1 MLSADDQPG
10 IFMFA
15 VGMIVLVMVAVGL
28 SVVFDLRGQ
37 WNIGKRLNEET
48 ISNDAGDISELMARR
63 DGESA
68 DLKEFVQRSMQSSQE
83 LREISAKLANFQER
97 RDFLVK
103 SKVAL
108 EQAVQLLET
117 QFSDC
122 RARYRSE
129 TWKAA
134 VGEKLGDVKVRD
146 GRLYRDSVISQVTL
160 VGLEIRHESGF
171 ARLQAP
177 DLSAELQDRFQWNG
191 EERRAR
197 LAEEAAARQEIPNA
211 PQLAPTIA
219 VPVRPQLAGR
229 PDPDAFRNARQQV
242 SAWKLKVSELQS
254 ECRTATSNARGG
266 SPSVPGSLETWSAKA
281 ERLGRDL
288 ERARMALS
296 LAKSNLEAISPRDSL
311 LRDPMTG
318 E

>member
-1 MLSADDQPG
+1 
-10 IFMFA
+10 MFA
-15 VGMIVLVMVAVGL
+15 VGMIVLVMAAVGL
-28 SVVFDLRGQ
+28 SVVFDKRGQ
-37 WNIGKRLNEET
+37 WNSAKRLNEET
-48 ISNDAGDISELMARR
+48 ISNAAGDISELMARR
-63 DGESA
+63 DAESA
-68 DLKEFVQRSMQSSQE
+68 DWKDLEQRSMQSR
-83 LREISAKLANFQER
+83 REQRKISAKLANFQESR
-97 RDFLVK
+97 ELLVK
-103 SKVAL
+103 SKMML
-108 EQAVQLLET
+108 KGDIQLLET
-117 QFSDC
+117 QFSEY
-122 RARYRSE
+122 RVRYRSE
-129 TWKAA
+129 SWKAA
-134 VGEKLGDVKVRD
+134 VGEKLGDVKARD
-146 GRLYRDSVISQVTL
+146 GRLYRDAIISTVTP

-177 DLSAELQDRFQWNG
+177 DLSAELQDRFQWND

-197 LAEEAAARQEIPNA
+197 LAQEAAARQAIPNPA
-211 PQLAPTIA
+211 QLAPTAA